1 MRARSSILALTLVLG
16 GCSADRVG
24 FDTAAQSSTST
35 TTTSP
40 PRLDPSSPYVE
51 APGEVEPVLKGVAVL
66 TVQAL
71 MSYDP
76 VSSST
81 AAARQR
87 LVASGASPEIA
98 ERAGTVLIAE
108 AHSAADV
115 VYPQLGGLTSERAS
129 VMVVVNQRLLLQD
142 RQRQSVV
149 RTIDVRLVRREGRW
163 TVEDIPSFGGDP
175 VPSPVNP
182 PPSAARVLAHPAID
196 LPDSAR
202 WDIFAGRV
210 GEPILAL
217 LADLADRHKLGVT
230 VFATGHPL
238 EVFGTT
244 RISNHTRG
252 AAVDLWFVDTPVV
265 GQRDANGALA
275 GVVGDLLRRGV
286 TELGAPFVV
295 DGPSGTSFTDTVHQD
310 HLHLAIR

>member
-1 MRARSSILALTLVLG
+1 MRARSTLLALTLVLG
-16 GCSADRVG
+16 GCSGEGIG
-24 FDTAAQSSTST
+24 FETGGQNEASSTI
-35 TTTSP
+35 TSQ

-51 APGEVEPVLKGVAVL
+51 ASGEVEPVLKGVAAL

-76 VSSST
+76 VSSSA

-98 ERAGTVLIAE
+98 ERAGLVLVAG
-108 AHSAADV
+108 AHSAADI

-129 VMVVVNQRLLLQD
+129 VMTVVSQRLLLQEG
-142 RQRQSVV
+142 QRQTVV

-175 VPSPVNP
+175 VPSPVNV

-202 WDIFAGRV
+202 WDIFTGRV

-217 LADLADRHKLGVT
+217 LADLADRHRLGVT
-230 VFATGHPL
+230 VFATGHPH

-252 AAVDLWFVDTPVV
+252 AAVDLWFVDAPVV
-265 GQRDANGALA
+265 GQRDAKGALP
-275 GVVGDLLRRGV
+275 GLVNELLRRGV

-295 DGPSGTSFTDTVHQD
+295 EGPNGPSFTDTVHQD